1 MSKTPRFL
9 LAAAVSLGLAL
20 PALAQPSADTV
31 VATVGGEEITLGHMI
46 MMAAQLPQEYQQI
59 PDDVLYDAVLDQL
72 IRQAAVAQTIS
83 GNLSTEARLAMEN
96 ERRSFLAG
104 EALSGIAAAAVTD
117 EALQA
122 AYDARYA
129 NAEPELEYNA
139 SHILLETQEEAKEIK
154 AKLDEGADFA
164 EMAKEHSTG
173 PTGPNGGAL
182 GWFGKGMMVK
192 PFEDAVVAL
201 KVGEVSEPVQS
212 DFGWHVILLNEQR
225 EKPTPS
231 LDEVRAELTSEIQQ
245 AAIGTALD
253 EITAA
258 ATVTRSEEKID
269 PAELRNMELV
279 KD

>member
-9 LAAAVSLGLAL
+9 LAAAVSFGLAL
-20 PALAQPSADTV
+20 PALAQPAADTV

-72 IRQAAVAQTIS
+72 IRQTAVAQTIS

-104 EALSGIAAAAVTD
+104 EALTGIAAAAVTD

-139 SHILLETQEEAKEIK
+139 SHILLETEEEAKEIK
-154 AKLDEGADFA
+154 AKLDAGADFA
-164 EMAKEHSTG
+164 ETAKEHSTG
-173 PTGPNGGAL
+173 PTGPTGGAL

-231 LDEVRAELTSEIQQ
+231 LDEVRSELTSEIQQ

>member
-1 MSKTPRFL
+1 MPKSPRFL
-9 LAAAVSLGLAL
+9 LAAGLSLGLAL
-20 PALAQPSADTV
+20 PALAEPAADTV

-46 MMAAQLPQEYQQI
+46 MMTAQLPQEYQQL
-59 PDDVLYDAVLDQL
+59 PDEVLYDAVLDQL
-72 IRQAAVAQTIS
+72 IRQTAVAQTIE
-83 GNLSTEARLAMEN
+83 GKLSTEARLALEN

-104 EALSGIAAAAVTD
+104 EALTDVAEAAVTD

-122 AYDARYA
+122 AYDERFA

-139 SHILLETQEEAKEIK
+139 SHILLETEEK
-154 AKLDEGADFA
+154 ALEVKARLDEGADFA

-173 PTGPNGGAL
+173 PTGPNGGSL

-201 KVGEVSEPVQS
+201 KVGEISAPVQS
-212 DFGWHVILLNEQR
+212 DFGWHVIALNDQR
-225 EKPTPS
+225 EKPTPT
-231 LDEVRAELTSEIQQ
+231 LDEVRAQLTAEIQQ
-245 AAIGTALD
+245 AAITAALD

-258 ATVTRSEEKID
+258 ASVTRSEEKID